1 MKGSRVAARYAK
13 SMIQLAKEQGSLE
26 KVYGDMKDI
35 KGTIHSN
42 DELDIVL
49 KSPLIKSEKKKQI
62 LVAIFKSTEKLTK
75 SLLEQ
80 LVSQN
85 REMHLE
91 LVASE
96 FIAQYNVL
104 KGIVIAKVTSAKQIS
119 DKDLKTLSASIKE
132 QFNCSEVVI
141 EEKIDEALLGGMI
154 VRIGDKQIDDSID
167 RRIKDLKNELIQ
179 A

>member
-13 SMIQLAKEQGSLE
+13 SMIQLAQEQGALE
-26 KVYGDMKDI
+26 KVYANMKDI
-35 KGTIHSN
+35 KGTIQSN
-42 DELDIVL
+42 EELDIVL
-49 KSPLIKSEKKKQI
+49 KSPLIKPEKKKEI
-62 LVAIFKSTEKLTK
+62 LVTIFKTTEKLTH

-80 LVSQN
+80 LVGQN

-91 LVASE
+91 LVANE
-96 FIAQYNVL
+96 FIAQYNIL
-104 KGIVIAKVTSAKQIS
+104 KGIVIAKVTSAKKIN
-119 DKDLKTLSASIKE
+119 DKDLKSLSASLKE

-141 EEKIDEALLGGMI
+141 EERIDETLLGGMI
-154 VRIGDKQIDDSID
+154 VRIGDKQIDNSID